1 MMGITPRPHNATSPY
16 GVSVMILR
24 KDNPHFGG
32 PTQLSPCGPI
42 PHNLAQGFD
51 APPTLERSG
60 PEHRVGRFP
69 SSSLRGEDREE
80 RWSLP

>member
-16 GVSVMILR
+16 GVSVMVLI

-42 PHNLAQGFD
+42 PHNLAQTFD
-51 APPTLERSG
+51 GPPTL
-60 PEHRVGRFP
+60 
-69 SSSLRGEDREE
+69 
-80 RWSLP
+80 